1 MTRTVTIF
9 KNIAETQEPFYRPV
23 EFILHRIKEGSSSDL
38 VKKIRKETDKDKRN
52 ALKKSLPSIC
62 FSGKFS
68 KRSDVALIESS
79 GLITLDFDGYT
90 KKKDLITDKAKFCK
104 NKYVYSCFI
113 SPSGAG
119 LKVLVRI
126 PQDPNNH
133 VGYFLSLEKHFN
145 STYFDKTT
153 KNISRVC
160 YESYDPLIYIN
171 DKALVWEAKEDI
183 SYKEVKVNQEYKTI
197 PITDESKVIDIL
209 IRWWQKKYPMTKG
222 QRNQNAFVLAMAFN
236 DFGVN
241 KSTASV
247 VLRQYQNSDFGAREI
262 ETTINSA
269 YSHTKNFNTKYYED
283 EEKINDIQ
291 QRLRRGESKKAVR
304 QHLEESMLDTEVID
318 SVLEKA
324 EEDNS
329 VKFWTKNNKGVIKTI
344 PLIFK
349 KFLETNGYHK
359 YCPEDQKNYVFVKV
373 NNGLVEHT
381 NEKEI
386 KDFILGYLESL
397 DDISI
402 YNYFAEQTR
411 LFKEDYL
418 TLLSTIDIFFMEDT
432 KDTSYLYYEN
442 CVIKVSKKEVEILDY
457 LELEGYVWRDHVIS
471 RSYVECEIK
480 NCDYKQ
486 FIANICDQNKDRIK
500 TMESTIGYMLHS
512 YKNVS
517 NCPAVILNDEVISD
531 VANGGTGKGLWL
543 QAIGH
548 MKKLV
553 MIDGKAFN
561 FEKSFPYQLVSA
573 DTQILVFDDVKKNFE
588 IERLFSVIT
597 EGLTLEKKNKDAI
610 KIPFSKSPKIC
621 ISTNYA
627 LRGSGNSFA
636 RRKWDLELSQHYNKI
651 HTPIDDFNK
660 YLFGDW
666 DNEEWCQF
674 DNYMIQCTQLFLKHG
689 LLQSDFVNLN
699 IRKLIAD
706 TDPEFVEWCGLTPVG
721 SEPNPHLVTNQW
733 FDCYELHRLFL
744 EESPEKRKEGLKTRT
759 FNRWL
764 RSYCLFKEGLE
775 PEEKKKNIGTTS
787 RKWMRIRPRSEGVI
801 QQKLI

>member
-1 MTRTVTIF
+1 MTRIVTIF
-9 KNIAETQEPFYRPV
+9 KDIQTITEPFYRPV
-23 EFILHRIKEGSSSDL
+23 EFILNRIKEGASSEL
-38 VKKIRKETDKDKRN
+38 VKSIRKETDKEKRN
-52 ALKKSLPSIC
+52 ELKKRLPSIV
-62 FSGKFS
+62 FQGKFS

-79 GLITLDFDGYT
+79 GLMILDFDGYT
-90 KKKDLITDKAKFCK
+90 KKKDLISDKAKFSK
-104 NKYVYSCFI
+104 NKYVYSVFI
-113 SPSGAG
+113 SPSGKG
-119 LKVLVRI
+119 LKVLIKI
-126 PQDPNNH
+126 PQDPENY

-145 STYFDKTT
+145 SAYFDKTT

-171 DKALVWEAKEDI
+171 DKSLVWETKEDI
-183 SYKEVKVNQEYKTI
+183 SYKEVKVNQDFKTI
-197 PITDESKVIDIL
+197 PITDETKIVDIL
-209 IRWWQKKYPMTKG
+209 VRWWTKKYPMIKG
-222 QRNQNAFVLAMAFN
+222 QRNQNAYVLAMAFN
-236 DFGVN
+236 DFGIT
-241 KSTASV
+241 KHTASL
-247 VLRQYQNSDFGAREI
+247 VLRQYQATDFGAAEI
-262 ETTINSA
+262 ETTIKSA

-329 VKFWTKNNKGVIKTI
+329 VKFWTKNDKGVIKTI

-349 KFLETNGYHK
+349 KFLETNGFHK

-373 NNGLVEHT
+373 NNGLIEHT

-386 KDFILGYLESL
+386 KDFILDYLMTL

-432 KDTSYLYYEN
+432 KDVSYLYYEN
-442 CVIKVSKKEVEILDY
+442 CAIKISKEDVETIDY
-457 LELEGYVWRDHVIS
+457 LELDGYVWRDHVIN
-471 RSYVECEIK
+471 RSYVDCKIK
-480 NCDYKQ
+480 DCDYKK
-486 FIANICDQNKDRIK
+486 FISNVCDQSPERIK

-531 VANGGTGKGLWL
+531 TANGGTGKGLWL
-543 QAIGH
+543 QALGH

-674 DNYMIQCTQLFLKHG
+674 DNYMIKCTQLFLKNG
-689 LLQSDFVNLN
+689 LITSDFVNLN
-699 IRKLIAD
+699 IRKLIME
-706 TDPEFVEWCGLTPVG
+706 TNPEFVEWCGLTPKG
-721 SEPNPHLVTNQW
+721 SDPNPYLVTNEW
-733 FDCYELHRLFL
+733 FYSYDLYRQFIEDN
-744 EESPEKRKEGLKTRT
+744 PEFGKLSLKPRT
-759 FNRWL
+759 FNRWIV
-764 RSYCLFKEGLE
+764 SYCMYKEGLE
-775 PEEKKKNIGTTS
+775 PEKKKTNKKTM
-787 RKWMRIRPRSEGVI
+787 MRIRPRSEGI
-801 QQKLI
+801 TQQKLM